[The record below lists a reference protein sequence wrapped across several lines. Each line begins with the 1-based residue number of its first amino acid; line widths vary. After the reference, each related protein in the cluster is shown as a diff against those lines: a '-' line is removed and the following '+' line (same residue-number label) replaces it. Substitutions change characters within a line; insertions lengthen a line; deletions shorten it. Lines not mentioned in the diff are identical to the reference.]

1 MRFYEITETVQHD
14 SALWATARKILS
26 PLARQVSRE
35 AGPLLDRYESGSVVG
50 TIGQLYPQAPEEIHD
65 VILQF
70 APGEMSE
77 YFAANSTSSRTDL
90 LANYDSQKRYILLG
104 GTDMLYD
111 PEDVKAIITTLAHEM
126 RHALD
131 DRLSQGK
138 FKGSHGRGKTQFKGS
153 SQITDQ
159 PRHELRPLEINA
171 HYTQA
176 LADIARRLKTTT
188 ATGQLNMIIRDAFKT
203 YHVGDR
209 YGYDLNDPNYR
220 RLVQRAV
227 EYAQSVIADKV
238 SSREAPA
245 QNFSATK

>member
-1 MRFYEITETVQHD
+1 MRFYEITETVAHD
-14 SALWATARKILS
+14 QGLWATARKILS

-35 AGPLLDRYESGSVVG
+35 KGPLLDRYESGDVVG
-50 TIGQLYPQAPEEIHD
+50 TIGQLYPQAPQEIHD

-77 YFAANSTSSRTDL
+77 YFAANSTSDRKDL

-111 PEDVKAIITTLAHEM
+111 PEDVNTIISTLAHEM

-131 DRLSQGK
+131 DTLSQGK

-153 SQITDQ
+153 SQITGQ
-159 PRHELRPLEINA
+159 QTHELRPLEINA

-176 LADIARRLKTTT
+176 LADIAKRLKSTTPT
-188 ATGQLNMIIRDAFKT
+188 SQLNRIVLDAFKN
-203 YHVGDR
+203 YHVGQR
-209 YGYDLNDPNYR
+209 YRYDLDDPNYR

-227 EYAQSVIADKV
+227 QYAQSVIADKKQKK
-238 SSREAPA
+238 AP
-245 QNFSATK
+245 